1 MFKEKLG
8 LDNVPIERAHRV
20 KNKRNKEKKIEPGT
34 IVCKILSYKQ
44 KKEVLKDAKK
54 LQGMDIFINED
65 FCHETMQHR
74 KKLWEEDKRLSS
86 EGQIAY

>member
-8 LDNVPIERAHRV
+8 LDNVQIERAHRV
-20 KNKRNKEKKIEPGT
+20 KNKRNKEKKMEPGT

-54 LQGMDIFINED
+54 PQGVDIFINED

-74 KKLWEEDKRLSS
+74 KKLREEDKRLSS
-86 EGQIAY
+86 KGQIAY

>member
-8 LDNVPIERAHRV
+8 LDNVQIERAHRV
-20 KNKRNKEKKIEPGT
+20 KNKRNKEKKMEPGT

-44 KKEVLKDAKK
+44 KKEVPKDAKK
-54 LQGMDIFINED
+54 TQGVDIFINED

-74 KKLWEEDKRLSS
+74 KKLREEDKRLSS
-86 EGQIAY
+86 KGQIAY